1 MTRYRIDDAVPYVR
15 NLKDMVDVICDYQFE
30 HGEAKTQVIDS
41 LLWVARDLA
50 DGIVGNLDRVD
61 VCEPSAVEVAI
72 AAYHAAEAAW
82 RPHELSEETA
92 ETRALFDAKEDA
104 DNAVMIAPCRSL
116 EDVRAKARLC
126 FSDEN
131 VMDSLENCT
140 WANERVLTQFLR
152 SVLGED
158 AR

>member
-1 MTRYRIDDAVPYVR
+1 MI
-15 NLKDMVDVICDYQFE
+15 DVICDYQFE
-30 HGEAKTQVIDS
+30 HGEAKAQIIDS

-50 DGIVGNLDRVD
+50 DGIVASLDRSDAV
-61 VCEPSAVEVAI
+61 EPSAVEVAI

-82 RPHELSEETA
+82 RPHELSDETPR
-92 ETRALFDAKEDA
+92 TKALFAAKEAA

-131 VMDSLENCT
+131 VMDSLQKRT
-140 WANERVLTQFLR
+140 WANERVLTQFLC
-152 SVLGED
+152 SILGED